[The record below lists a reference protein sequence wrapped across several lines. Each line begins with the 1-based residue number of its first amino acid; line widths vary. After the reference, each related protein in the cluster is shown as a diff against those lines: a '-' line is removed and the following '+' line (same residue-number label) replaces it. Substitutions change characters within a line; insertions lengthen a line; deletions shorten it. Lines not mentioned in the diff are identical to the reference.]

1 MNASDLKELSP
12 LDEITL
18 PTAPTPGRME
28 VIGRSMKRPPRRLL
42 GQFGGEH
49 AGGQAYHVM
58 SRTAGGAKLFGDT
71 EKEAFLRLMWRM
83 AKFSGVEILTY
94 AVMANHFHI
103 LVKVPERAKFLR
115 RFEGEGGEER
125 LLEHLSL
132 LYSRGYLAAVRQ
144 ELARVREAG
153 RESEAEAILDTFR
166 KRFCDLSIF
175 VKELKERFSR
185 WFNKHHER
193 RGTLWMERFKSVLVE
208 DGEALRTMALY
219 IDLNPLRAGLV
230 EDPKDYRWS
239 GYGEATGGS
248 KRARRGLCKVMEAP
262 LDSWEERRGAGTP
275 AEAYRCWLFGEGLEA
290 GRAEENAGGDVA
302 GVDAGVERSGLE
314 ATGGLKFDR
323 GIENEVAVHLRVAP
337 VAVPVND
344 PVKATL
350 KVAAKRKGFSKER
363 VEAVLKSGGK
373 LSRAE
378 LLRCRVRWFS
388 DGVAIG
394 SKGFVEGV
402 FTKCRGHFGAKRKDG
417 ARKLREDAA
426 GGLHALRGLRLRS
439 VD

>member
-83 AKFSGVEILTY
+83 AKFSGLEILTY

-103 LVKVPERAKFLR
+103 LVKVPERAKFLK

-153 RESEAEAILDTFR
+153 RESEAEDILDTFR

-219 IDLNPLRAGLV
+219 IDLNPVRAGLV
-230 EDPKDYRWS
+230 EDPKDYRWT

-262 LDSWEERRGAGTP
+262 LDSWDERRGALTP
-275 AEAYRCWLFGEGLEA
+275 AEAYRCWLFGEGLET
-290 GRAEENAGGDVA
+290 GRAEENAGGDAA

-337 VAVPVND
+337 VAVPVT
-344 PVKATL
+344 VSS
-350 KVAAKRKGFSKER
+350 KVTPRSRKGFSKER
-363 VEAVLKSGGK
+363 VEAVLRSGGK

-394 SKGFVEGV
+394 SKSFVEGV
-402 FTKCRGHFGAKRKDG
+402 FTKCRGHFGPKRKDG

-426 GGLHALRGLRLRS
+426 GSLHALRELR
-439 VD
+439 VDAVT